1 MKKTIRITL
10 YSTRNCRYCRQARE
24 YLQRRGVRFQELDI
38 QQNIRAQ
45 RALAKMGSRSVPV
58 IMVGD
63 IRVDGFQ
70 REYLDRLLDRI
81 GSA

>member
-1 MKKTIRITL
+1 MKKIRITL

-24 YLQRRGVRFQELDI
+24 YLKLRGVRFQELDI

-63 IRVDGFQ
+63 TRVDGFQ

-81 GSA
+81 GSV